1 MTVRLNAKSY
11 EVSQKL
17 TWQDH
22 HTHKGLAWRFCRR
35 SGVVLSI
42 SITRRI
48 LVGAIGQLWDL
59 PAWRVCFYTYWLL
72 PIQPPYFMPTLLHTP
87 HIFQLWSVSAKRMST
102 NTIWTR
108 TGIKIRLLFCGCWRV
123 PAKRLRKNIG
133 AGIGM
138 GLGIGAPGH
147 TKPKTKHVWG
157 PCLTA
162 LFVASFMWL
171 SRDGSGSAALGSGL
185 WAMVVCA
192 TMGIIFWSLL
202 LSCKNHF
209 MSLHKIL
216 WFSRPCLLRCSI
228 CCHCRGCFSS
238 IDFIL
243 GISRPSRCFGW

>member
-1 MTVRLNAKSY
+1 MAFL
-11 EVSQKL
+11 
-17 TWQDH
+17 
-22 HTHKGLAWRFCRR
+22 GRR
-35 SGVVLSI
+35 PGVVRPI

-48 LVGAIGQLWDL
+48 LVGAIGKLWNWL
-59 PAWRVCFYTYWLL
+59 AWGAGFYTYGFL
-72 PIQPPYFMPTLLHTP
+72 PIQPPYFMPTPLHTP
-87 HIFQLWSVSAKRMST
+87 RIFRLRSVSAKRMST

-108 TGIKIRLLFCGCWRV
+108 MGIKIRLLFCGCWRV

-133 AGIGM
+133 AGIGI
-138 GLGIGAPGH
+138 GFGFGAPGY

-171 SRDGSGSAALGSGL
+171 SIDGSRPGALGCGL

-238 IDFIL
+238 IDFIS
-243 GISRPSRCFGW
+243 GTSRLSRCFGCWRCTSCWEFVSQEPN